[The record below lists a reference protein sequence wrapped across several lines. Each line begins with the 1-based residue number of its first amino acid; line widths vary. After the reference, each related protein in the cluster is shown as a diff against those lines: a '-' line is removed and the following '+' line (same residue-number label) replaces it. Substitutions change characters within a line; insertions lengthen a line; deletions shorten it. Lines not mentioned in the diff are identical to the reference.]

1 MRNDISLM
9 KHSFLIGY
17 CILFLFKAQSQ
28 IVVANKKMNIVY
40 AGVDNPIEFLA
51 NNIDK
56 AKLVVKASCGELI
69 RTSTAKFIWRI
80 CNQKCSYVSFSI
92 GVLKNNKFSLLG
104 TSDYRI
110 KKIPIPTINFGS
122 TPDSRTNSHGGNII
136 KHPQFGPR
144 LSLDDFDFDVTFKVQ
159 EFDVEI
165 CKQSGDTLRFKNIG
179 IEFNENVK
187 KEFVKLNIGDKICVH
202 NIMYTRGCDEEKLRL
217 TLSSCYVY

>member
-1 MRNDISLM
+1 MANDISLM
-9 KHSFLIGY
+9 KHTFLISY

-28 IVVANKKMNIVY
+28 IVVANEKMNIVY

-56 AKLVVKASCGELI
+56 SKLVVKASCGELT
-69 RTSTAKFIWRI
+69 RTSTAKFTWRI
-80 CNQKCSYVSFSI
+80 CNQNCSYVSFSI

-110 KKIPIPTINFGS
+110 KKIPTPTINFGS
-122 TPDSRTNSHGGNII
+122 TPEYRANSHGGNII
-136 KHPQFGPR
+136 KHPQLGPR

-179 IEFNENVK
+179 IEFNKNVK
-187 KEFVKLNIGDKICVH
+187 KEIEKLNVGDKICVS
-202 NIMYTRGCDEEKLRL
+202 NIMYMSGCNEDKLRL
-217 TLSSCYVY
+217 ALSSCYVY

>member
-1 MRNDISLM
+1 M

-17 CILFLFKAQSQ
+17 CILFLFKAQCQ
-28 IVVANKKMNIVY
+28 IVVANEKMNIVY

-56 AKLVVKASCGELI
+56 AKLVVKASCGELT
-69 RTSTAKFIWRI
+69 RTSREKFTWRI
-80 CNQKCSYVSFSI
+80 CNQNCSYVSFSI

-110 KKIPIPTINFGS
+110 KKIPTPTINFGS
-122 TPDSRTNSHGGNII
+122 TPESRANSHGGNII
-136 KHPQFGPR
+136 KHPQLGPR

-165 CKQSGDTLRFKNIG
+165 CKQIGDTLRFKNIG

-187 KEFVKLNIGDKICVH
+187 KEIEKLNVGDKICVS
-202 NIMYTRGCDEEKLRL
+202 NIMYMSGCNEDKLRL
-217 TLSSCYVY
+217 ALYSCYVY